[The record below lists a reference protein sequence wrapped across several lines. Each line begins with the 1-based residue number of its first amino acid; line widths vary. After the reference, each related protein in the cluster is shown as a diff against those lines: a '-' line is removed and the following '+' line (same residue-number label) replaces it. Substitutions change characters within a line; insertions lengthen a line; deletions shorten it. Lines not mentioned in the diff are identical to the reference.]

1 MYLTNGR
8 CAEGTP
14 YVGGCFKLKLVL
26 SEEYPNVPPRGF
38 FLTKIYHPNVADNGD
53 ICVNTLKRDWSA
65 ELTLKHVF
73 QVIKCLMIVP
83 FPESSLNCE
92 AGEHNQSQLSTIN
105 NFKLNARCLISIRSS
120 Y

>member
-1 MYLTNGR
+1 M
-8 CAEGTP
+8 
-14 YVGGCFKLKLVL
+14 KLVL

-92 AGEHNQSQLSTIN
+92 AGEQNQSQRYTNYSLQKKQVMKDAI
-105 NFKLNARCLISIRSS
+105 LDA
-120 Y
+120 

>member
-1 MYLTNGR
+1 
-8 CAEGTP
+8 
-14 YVGGCFKLKLVL
+14 LKLVL

-92 AGEHNQSQLSTIN
+92 AGEQNQSQLSTN
-105 NFKLNARCLISIRSS
+105 NNLNVVKLDARCLISIRSS

>member
-1 MYLTNGR
+1 M
-8 CAEGTP
+8 
-14 YVGGCFKLKLVL
+14 GGCFKLKLVL

-92 AGEHNQSQLSTIN
+92 AGEWKIL
-105 NFKLNARCLISIRSS
+105 LNLTDNALTLVKCGA
-120 Y
+120 